1 MGKTVFTD
9 TKGQILVLY
18 AFGIIVLI
26 ALAVLVLDG
35 GMLFLNRRAAQAAAD
50 AGALAGARVK
60 CNGSTYADVIAVA
73 EHYAEVENGASEA
86 NASAANFPQD
96 DVVVNVTIQ
105 QDSFLA
111 QIFGRNTLDVPAM
124 AAANCF
130 PPNAAKNVIPV
141 AWSCRAPVIGASDS
155 VDCQIQALEWA
166 TEMIPLANSNFYGT
180 IYPGLT
186 IHGETVPQPFQF
198 KGSDGD
204 ITDQIY
210 IIMDSDDLV
219 IDMATDCMPVG
230 TINCD
235 IDGDGA
241 PNISASGDRSWLL
254 LEEGKGAA
262 DLAGWIQY
270 GLATPLNIHTWLAG
284 TSGDKNVV
292 FKRVEDYLMATA
304 ADPYKFGTL
313 PVFNDYCPSNPYL
326 ELLCSSKLHSEDL
339 IVRNDPN
346 NYFHIIGFAAFY
358 VTCVDDTGQVECPGS
373 QAANLPG
380 NAKSVE
386 GYFVSGAPVTIA
398 PGGTGGVDTGV
409 YVVSLTQ

>member
-1 MGKTVFTD
+1 MRTLPENS
-9 TKGQILVLY
+9 TKGQILILY
-18 AFGIIVLI
+18 AFAVLVLV

-50 AGALAGARVK
+50 AGALAGARIK
-60 CNGSTYADVIAVA
+60 CNGDTLANVIATA
-73 EHYAEVENGASEA
+73 EHYAEVEN
-86 NASAANFPQD
+86 SATVATATADNFPEG
-96 DVVVNVTIQ
+96 DVVVNVTIE
-105 QDSFLA
+105 QDSFFA
-111 QIFGRNTLDVPAM
+111 QIFGMNILDVPA
-124 AAANCF
+124 AASANCF
-130 PPNAAKNVIPV
+130 PPTAAKNVIPV
-141 AWSCRAPVIGASDS
+141 AWSCRAPVSGISDS
-155 VDCQIQALEWA
+155 DDCQIQALEWA
-166 TEMIPLANSNFYGT
+166 TEMIPLANSNFFGT

-186 IHGETVPQPFQF
+186 IHGEAVPQPFQF
-198 KGSDGD
+198 RGNDGD

-219 IDMATDCMPVG
+219 IDMATDCVPVG

-270 GLATPLNIHTWLAG
+270 GLANPINIHTWLAG

-292 FKRVEDYLMATA
+292 FKRVEDYIMATVS
-304 ADPYKFGTL
+304 DPYRFGTL
-313 PVFNDYCPSNPYL
+313 PVFNDYCPSNPFL
-326 ELLCSSKLHSEDL
+326 TAPCSSKIHAGDL
-339 IVRNDPN
+339 IVNNDPN

-358 VTCVDDTGQVECPGS
+358 VTCVDDTGQVECPGGL
-373 QAANLPG
+373 AANLPG
-380 NAKSVE
+380 SAKSVE
-386 GYFVSGAPVTIA
+386 GYFLSGAPVTIA